1 MTEDRE
7 LPLPADPLT
16 RFGRT
21 VRSSPDRTAVIGPD
35 ATLTFAELDTRVAD
49 LAGRLRAL
57 GIGRGDRV
65 GVCLPRGVDWVVA
78 PLAVWRAGAAYVPLD
93 PAHPHRRLGHIAT
106 DADLRALVTDEA
118 APSWLTGVPVLATGP
133 TGATGA
139 TPTAPVEPAALDA
152 AYVIYTSGSTGRPKG
167 VEVTRGG
174 VAALT
179 AGLERRGVY
188 AAGHRVVAWNASM
201 SFDASVQ
208 QWVRVCR
215 GDTLVVLDDEDR
227 TDPHRLAALLADH
240 QVSDLDLTPSHWEA
254 LAAQLLPQDPPHGPQ
269 RPVLRLLI
277 GGEPMPPRM
286 WRTLAGACAEG
297 RIEAFNLY
305 GPTEATVDAT
315 AARVE
320 GEGPHLGVPLA
331 QVLAYVLDA
340 ALRPAPTGTAGEL
353 YLAGPGLARGY
364 TGRPALT
371 AERFV
376 ADPFAADGSR
386 MYRTGD
392 RVRRSAT
399 GVLEFLGRA
408 DRQVKVRGFRVEL
421 GEIEEALRSCPDV
434 LTAVVTVR
442 QGPREP
448 ALVAHYVPAPGT
460 APTAGELRAHTAATL
475 PGHLVPA
482 AFVALDALPMTV
494 NGKVDV
500 DALPEPDAGTG
511 RSGPDTDTDTDPG
524 IGPGPVPG
532 GLVGEIEELIAG
544 VWAEVLG
551 RDGIRADDDFFA
563 LGGHSLV
570 ALRVVS
576 RLKKRM
582 GVVMPTKDIYRHPR
596 LRDLAEHAET
606 LRAGRTV

>member
-1 MTEDRE
+1 MAEARE
-7 LPLPADPLT
+7 LPLPADPVA
-16 RFGRT
+16 RFRRT
-21 VRSSPDRTAVIGPD
+21 VRSTPDRTAVIGPD
-35 ATLTFAELDTRVAD
+35 GTLTFAELDAHAAD
-49 LAGRLRAL
+49 LATRLRAL

-65 GVCLPRGVDWVVA
+65 GVSVPRGVDWVVA

-93 PAHPHRRLGHIAT
+93 PAYPHQRLSHIAT
-106 DADLRALVTDEA
+106 DADLRALVTDDA
-118 APSWLTGVPVLATGP
+118 APSWLTGVPVLAPGV
-133 TGATGA
+133 TGA

-167 VEVTRGG
+167 VEVSRGG

-179 AGLERRGVY
+179 AGLEHCGVY

-227 TDPHRLAALLADH
+227 TDPHRLAALLAGH
-240 QVSDLDLTPSHWEA
+240 EVSDLDLTPSHWEA
-254 LAAQLLPQDPPHGPQ
+254 LAAQLLPRTPPQ
-269 RPVLRLLI
+269 RMLRLLI
-277 GGEPMPPRM
+277 GGEPIPPRM
-286 WRTLAGACAEG
+286 WRTLADAYAEG

-315 AARVE
+315 VARVE
-320 GEGPHLGVPLA
+320 GDGPHLGVPLP
-331 QVLAYVLDA
+331 QVRAYVLDP

-376 ADPFAADGSR
+376 ADPFAAVGSR

-392 RVRRSAT
+392 QVRRSAT

-421 GEIEEALRSCPDV
+421 GEIEEALRSCSGV
-434 LTAVVTVR
+434 VTAVVTVR
-442 QGPREP
+442 QGPGEP
-448 ALVAHYVPAPGT
+448 ALVAHYVPAAGT
-460 APTAGELRAHTAATL
+460 ALTAGELRAHTATTL
-475 PGHLVPA
+475 PGHMVPA

-500 DALPEPDAGTG
+500 HALPEPDAGTDC
-511 RSGPDTDTDTDPG
+511 S
-524 IGPGPVPG
+524 GPGPD
-532 GLVGEIEELIAG
+532 GLHVHGLHVHGPDGLDGEIEELIAG

-551 RDGIRADDDFFA
+551 RDDIRPDDDFFA

-576 RLKKRM
+576 RLKKRI

-596 LRDLAEHAET
+596 LRDLAEHAAS
-606 LRAGRTV
+606 LRAGRTA